1 MNNLT
6 KWLGALKVQFDKHS
20 PSILTGIGIAGMAG
34 AVIFAVRATPKAKE
48 DIEAKKKE
56 LNKEKLNVGETIAAS
71 WKRYIP
77 PAITFVA
84 SAGCLIGANSA
95 NTRRNA
101 ALAAAY
107 SLSET
112 ALAEYR
118 DKVKEVVGETKE
130 ESIRADIARDR
141 MAADPPKSSEII
153 VTGKGETNFRESITQ
168 RYFKSDIEKVRKIEN
183 DLNRQMRSY
192 NTISMNE
199 VLYAFGCPSN
209 HRVLND
215 IGWDID
221 KHPLEFVFT
230 PVMTDEVGVC
240 IEIDY
245 RYLPEPIV

>member
-1 MNNLT
+1 MSNIG
-6 KWLGALKVQFDKHS
+6 KWLGLMKVQFDKHS
-20 PSILTGIGIAGMAG
+20 PEILTGLGLSSMA
-34 AVIFAVRATPKAKE
+34 ASVIFTVSGTRKAEKA
-48 DIEAKKKE
+48 IEEKKK
-56 LNKEKLNVGETIAAS
+56 LLKKEKLDVRDTLEATWKYYVPSAIAFATGTAC
-71 WKRYIP
+71 I
-77 PAITFVA
+77 
-84 SAGCLIGANSA
+84 IGANSV

-112 ALAEYR
+112 ALVEYR
-118 DKVKEVVGETKE
+118 DKVKEVIGEAKE
-130 ESIRADIARDR
+130 ESVRADIARDR
-141 MAADPPKSSEII
+141 MAVDPPRSSEIVI
-153 VTGKGETNFRESITQ
+153 TGKGETHFRESITQ

-183 DLNRQMRSY
+183 DLNRQMRSS
-192 NTISMNE
+192 NTISMND

-221 KHPLEFVFT
+221 KHPLEFIFV

-245 RYLPEPIV
+245 RYLPEAIV